1 MVIRLQRGGRTANT
15 MLSSHVN
22 AILPK
27 STDSIQGYSVNWQF
41 SIRGALLSGTDRN
54 NEANTQ
60 KSHIPSPPYANSRS
74 KHNKK
79 ITYKQITTGELTM
92 TIEELRL
99 FQETLKC
106 LPFCGSSIKDFAEQI
121 NVKPHTLYNYIC
133 GQYPSDKYYR
143 FILYTLEKEYPQA
156 IETAKSIIQRG

>member
-1 MVIRLQRGGRTANT
+1 M
-15 MLSSHVN
+15 
-22 AILPK
+22 
-27 STDSIQGYSVNWQF
+27 
-41 SIRGALLSGTDRN
+41 
-54 NEANTQ
+54 
-60 KSHIPSPPYANSRS
+60 
-74 KHNKK
+74 
-79 ITYKQITTGELTM
+79 TT
-92 TIEELRL
+92 EELKL

-143 FILYTLEKEYPQA
+143 FILHTLEKEYPNA